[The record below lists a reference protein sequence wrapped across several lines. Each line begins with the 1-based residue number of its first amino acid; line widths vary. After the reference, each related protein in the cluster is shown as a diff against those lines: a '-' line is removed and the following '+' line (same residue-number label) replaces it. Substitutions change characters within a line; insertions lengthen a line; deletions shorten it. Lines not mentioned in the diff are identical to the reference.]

1 MIVSLLLIQLVLCSV
16 ILYREVI
23 KGQFQNFATSIFFI
37 IYAIVYIVEPL
48 VLHILFGGARS
59 IMGGATELFRDPS
72 VYLLFHSYSISLLL
86 TAVIL
91 SSSQCIRLSS
101 SHKSAILFNTVDIT
115 NQLAVI
121 IIIGVLVFCYST
133 GMTFSDLLIAS
144 RFSWFDNGDFS
155 LFWSAISSYLIALT
169 GVFAYQIK
177 LSKKRNYLLIIL
189 CICAIVL
196 DGYITKDRKWVIFLA
211 SGWLAGIYEISG
223 RKLQINKRTV
233 VILAVLFIIMVASQF
248 IRDVLFRYILGQSI
262 DMADEFIRWRSFLIE
277 YGDISYFYRA
287 SLEAIHQNLNNGF
300 SIPLGIVRRILFF
313 FLPTSYSGGIKVED
327 ISAIFSDVV
336 KGGDALRRGN
346 MPPGL
351 FGLFVIS
358 FGWFASLFLI
368 PAMAILLR
376 KLDLIFRDG
385 HGILRNATLALYIFS
400 IVMAFRGDESSFFYY
415 TVSTILFLVA
425 IKAIRS
431 LINSDFSIIRR

>member
-1 MIVSLLLIQLVLCSV
+1 
-16 ILYREVI
+16 
-23 KGQFQNFATSIFFI
+23 
-37 IYAIVYIVEPL
+37 
-48 VLHILFGGARS
+48 
-59 IMGGATELFRDPS
+59 
-72 VYLLFHSYSISLLL
+72 
-86 TAVIL
+86 
-91 SSSQCIRLSS
+91 
-101 SHKSAILFNTVDIT
+101 
-115 NQLAVI
+115 
-121 IIIGVLVFCYST
+121 
-133 GMTFSDLLIAS
+133 
-144 RFSWFDNGDFS
+144 
-155 LFWSAISSYLIALT
+155 
-169 GVFAYQIK
+169 
-177 LSKKRNYLLIIL
+177 
-189 CICAIVL
+189 VL

-262 DMADEFIRWRSFLIE
+262 DMADEFIRWQSFLIE